1 MIGNSKKIIFWLKGQ
16 DDSKKFEIKEYRPK
30 RSLNSNSYCWELCT
44 KIAEKINSS
53 KEQVYYQMLKEYGQ
67 SMLIPVLPGTCLEG
81 FSKYY
86 EFCEKGKLNGKD
98 CDWYKVYKGSSSYNS
113 KEMWIFLEGIVYEAK
128 ELDIPTLED
137 YKIEKLAEEWGK

>member
-86 EFCEKGKLNGKD
+86 EFHERSKLNGKD
-98 CDWYKVYKGSSSYNS
+98 CDWYKVYKGSSSYDS

>member
-53 KEQVYYQMLKEYGQ
+53 KEAVYYQMLKVYGQ
-67 SMLIPVLPGTCLEG
+67 SILIPVLPGTCLEG

-98 CDWYKVYKGSSSYNS
+98 CDWYKVYKGSSNYDS